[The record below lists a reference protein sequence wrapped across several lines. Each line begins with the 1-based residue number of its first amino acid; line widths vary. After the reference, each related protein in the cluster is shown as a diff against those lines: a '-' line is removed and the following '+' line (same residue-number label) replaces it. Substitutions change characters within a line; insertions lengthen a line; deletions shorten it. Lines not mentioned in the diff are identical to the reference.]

1 MDQNA
6 LSTQNPIKFED
17 GTKQLVEN
25 CTRDARMNRITILSQ
40 SFQQIYS
47 SKIRFSRVNAKAKQ
61 NTLNGNK
68 FFSQLH

>member
-17 GTKQLVEN
+17 GAKQLVEN
-25 CTRDARMNRITILSQ
+25 CTRDTRMNRITILSQ

-47 SKIRFSRVNAKAKQ
+47 SKIRFSTVNAKAKQ
-61 NTLNGNK
+61 YTLNGNK

>member
-25 CTRDARMNRITILSQ
+25 CTRDTGMNRITILSQ
-40 SFQQIYS
+40 SFQQPYS
-47 SKIRFSRVNAKAKQ
+47 SKIR
-61 NTLNGNK
+61 
-68 FFSQLH
+68 